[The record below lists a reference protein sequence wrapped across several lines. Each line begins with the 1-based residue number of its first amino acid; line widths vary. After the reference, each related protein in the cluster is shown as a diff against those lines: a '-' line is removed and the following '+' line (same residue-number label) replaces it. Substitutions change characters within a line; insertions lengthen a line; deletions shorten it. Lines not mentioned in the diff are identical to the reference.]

1 MHDDT
6 DRHVA
11 SKRSTGW
18 RGGADCAAGAPAPDG
33 DDPARTG
40 RAGVRRPTPFTD
52 IELRF
57 LNDYAAELGL
67 PSPNHLAAAVLLL
80 AILGGYQNR
89 THDPPPGHQIMWRG
103 YERIS
108 IATIGYRIA
117 QRKRAGIVQN
127 E

>member
-1 MHDDT
+1 M
-6 DRHVA
+6 
-11 SKRSTGW
+11 W
-18 RGGADCAAGAPAPDG
+18 RGYERISIATIG
-33 DDPARTG
+33 
-40 RAGVRRPTPFTD
+40 
-52 IELRF
+52 
-57 LNDYAAELGL
+57 DYAAELGL